1 MQKVE
6 KNQKSF
12 SFKRWI
18 AEDRRSPVT
27 VHLLPSSSNN
37 YRSSSLPPYYSKLV
51 FLTTAMMPLF
61 RFLIGIALVSTSSL
75 VSNVAVVEAS
85 NFSKAHAH
93 TGKVE
98 PFSPGD
104 PKIKLDGKATSI
116 LKAGKPYQ
124 TQVQSGDGGRGLV
137 IQDVDA
143 PTHVVW
149 DRILDFDNY
158 GSMVPKCFES
168 KNYKIIDHK
177 PTKANN
183 FLEKEIFTRMKH
195 HKALTWT
202 LDYTKESDFDDS
214 CGYWY
219 IAPHPD
225 NPEEKTRLY
234 YSVGVSMFDWVPK
247 FVVDF
252 MSSKAL
258 TDATAWVKKFSEIEW
273 AKEVAKGGTSRSSS
287 AGAQVKNKGPL
298 FALPF
303 FGNKKKQEEEERL
316 AREAAEK
323 TAMEAQAALEEKKK
337 LFVVRAGF
345 RRYLLVSLV
354 VVLAAYNINTI
365 VAGGFL
371 KEKSA

>member
-1 MQKVE
+1 M
-6 KNQKSF
+6 
-12 SFKRWI
+12 
-18 AEDRRSPVT
+18 
-27 VHLLPSSSNN
+27 
-37 YRSSSLPPYYSKLV
+37 Y
-51 FLTTAMMPLF
+51 
-61 RFLIGIALVSTSSL
+61 
-75 VSNVAVVEAS
+75 
-85 NFSKAHAH
+85 
-93 TGKVE
+93 
-98 PFSPGD
+98 
-104 PKIKLDGKATSI
+104 
-116 LKAGKPYQ
+116 LK
-124 TQVQSGDGGRGLV
+124 TQVQSGESGGRGLV

-143 PTHVVW
+143 PTHIVW

-168 KNYKIIDHK
+168 KNYKVIEHK

-183 FLEKEIFTRMKH
+183 FLEKEIYTRMKVGFPMLKLEYFVRHFLYIQH
-195 HKALTWT
+195 HNALTWT

-225 NPEEKTRLY
+225 NPEGKTRLY

-273 AKEVAKGGTSRSSS
+273 AKEVAKGGSSRSSG
-287 AGAQVKNKGPL
+287 AGAQIKNRGPF

-303 FGNKKKQEEEERL
+303 FGNRKKQAQEERL

-323 TAMEAQAALEEKKK
+323 ADMEAQAALEDKKK

-365 VAGGFL
+365 IAGGFL
-371 KEKSA
+371 KDKTA

>member
-1 MQKVE
+1 L
-6 KNQKSF
+6 S
-12 SFKRWI
+12 
-18 AEDRRSPVT
+18 D
-27 VHLLPSSSNN
+27 
-37 YRSSSLPPYYSKLV
+37 
-51 FLTTAMMPLF
+51 
-61 RFLIGIALVSTSSL
+61 
-75 VSNVAVVEAS
+75 
-85 NFSKAHAH
+85 
-93 TGKVE
+93 
-98 PFSPGD
+98 
-104 PKIKLDGKATSI
+104 
-116 LKAGKPYQ
+116 GKPYQ
-124 TQVQSGDGGRGLV
+124 TQVQTGEGGRGLV

-183 FLEKEIFTRMKH
+183 FLEKEIFTRMKVGFPMLKLEYFVRHFVYIQH

-234 YSVGVSMFDWVPK
+234 YSVGVSMYDWVPK
-247 FVVDF
+247 FVMDF

-273 AKEVAKGGTSRSSS
+273 AKEVAKGGTSRSS
-287 AGAQVKNKGPL
+287 GASSQVQGKKEKKDVKVL
-298 FALPF
+298 D
-303 FGNKKKQEEEERL
+303 NKKKKEEEERL

-323 TAMEAQAALEEKKK
+323 AAMEAQAELEEKKK

-354 VVLAAYNINTI
+354 VVLAAYNINTVI
-365 VAGGFL
+365 AGGFL
-371 KEKSA
+371 KDKSA